1 MTGFTVLTIE
11 NNKKGE
17 PMSAVQNNTNNTVSD
32 SLLAAMN
39 AAKAAS
45 NAAGSVGET
54 EERFMKLLVAQMKN
68 QDPMNPLDNA
78 QVTSQLA
85 QLSTVTGVNK
95 LNTTLESLQASMLS
109 SQTLEAA
116 GMIGHGVLV
125 PGSSIALS
133 GSQAILGIDLAGA
146 ADAVKVTVRDA
157 AGKAVYT
164 MDLGA
169 QPTGIVP
176 VAWDGSTDSG
186 TKAADGKYTFEVEAT
201 SAGQSVGAATLSF
214 GEVTSV
220 TSATSGVNLN
230 VPDIGAVKLADI
242 RQIL

>member
-1 MTGFTVLTIE
+1 
-11 NNKKGE
+11 
-17 PMSAVQNNTNNTVSD
+17 MSAVQNNTNNAVSD
-32 SLLAAMN
+32 SLMAAMN
-39 AAKAAS
+39 AAKS
-45 NAAGSVGET
+45 TSSAAGSVAET

-95 LNTTLESLQASMLS
+95 LNATLESLQTSMLS

-125 PGSSIALS
+125 S
-133 GSQAILGIDLAGA
+133 GSNLVLSDSLSVFGFDLAGA
-146 ADAVKVTVRDA
+146 ADSVKVTVRNA

-169 QPTGIVP
+169 QPTGISP
-176 VAWDGSTDSG
+176 VAWDGSIDDSG
-186 TKAADGKYTFEVEAT
+186 TKAEDGIYTFEVAAT
-201 SAGQSVGAATLSF
+201 SAGQNVNATTLSF
-214 GEVTSV
+214 GEVVSV
-220 TSATSGVNLN
+220 TSAASGISLN
-230 VPDIGAVKLADI
+230 VPNIGAVKLADI